1 MATRNPVKSP
11 VEVGIGYPII
21 YLQCF
26 IYFEVV
32 QDFLH
37 QQYLY
42 LSWNWFNIA
51 SLSLK
56 NDWMEDKTQGLPFGG
71 SKCAS
76 ELLAFGM
83 SFLEGVGL
91 FARKIW
97 RKGRSDMSIKMGGC
111 IRSHFGSSSG
121 WNSIKFFRM
130 GSNLASTI
138 TLRFKRHRKFA
149 MLGRKS
155 FSVAG
160 SSFRRCVVR
169 PSAAEVT
176 KDMIPESILFD
187 SLDDVGEIFMFP
199 KQNDDINFKVSKHS
213 EKLRKSLGIEESD
226 EDKWFSVDFKG
237 IGAKRAFIE
246 AEVARSNQPD
256 TFFESDAA
264 KHDLTAMA
272 CLIKATHAFKK
283 GTKIVTGQNS
293 QVRCPWCGCFQ
304 ESCSW
309 IL

>member
-1 MATRNPVKSP
+1 
-11 VEVGIGYPII
+11 
-21 YLQCF
+21 
-26 IYFEVV
+26 
-32 QDFLH
+32 
-37 QQYLY
+37 
-42 LSWNWFNIA
+42 
-51 SLSLK
+51 
-56 NDWMEDKTQGLPFGG
+56 
-71 SKCAS
+71 
-76 ELLAFGM
+76 
-83 SFLEGVGL
+83 
-91 FARKIW
+91 
-97 RKGRSDMSIKMGGC
+97 
-111 IRSHFGSSSG
+111 
-121 WNSIKFFRM
+121 M

-256 TFFESDAA
+256 NFFESDAA

-304 ESCSW
+304 ESCS
-309 IL
+309 